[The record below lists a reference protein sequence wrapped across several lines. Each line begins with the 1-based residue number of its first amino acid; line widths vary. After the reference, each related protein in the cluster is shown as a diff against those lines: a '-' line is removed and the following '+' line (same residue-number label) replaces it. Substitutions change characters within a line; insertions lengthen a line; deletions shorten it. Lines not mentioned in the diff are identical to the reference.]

1 MEDKNKTNN
10 EEVFSKHNENILE
23 EREQKTTENKNISRK
38 KTTNL
43 NSHKSHFL
51 RGVAIGVVLTFVFFA
66 GYFTHYFSLS
76 KEIRSIEFLLDIY
89 KQHYYKASESDV
101 VHTLAEGLLDI
112 YSGYYTAEEYEAYQK
127 AGQGSKSGY
136 GIGILEMKITSV
148 LGNSPAEKA
157 GIKAGGTITAYKL
170 ASAKEFITVTTQDAF
185 TAFLSSTDEE
195 VTLKILY
202 GKEYKEFTFKR
213 AEYTENYVYYTDASG
228 SYRFISNGDEMIFTL
243 YEGENI
249 QLGAGWAYLKF
260 TSFNGL
266 QSGTK
271 GGSGQFAKALETFK
285 ANANDKLIIDLR
297 GNGGGYMSILCDIAS
312 HLCDTGSTERFIVQ
326 KARYRDG
333 RIENFY
339 SLQNDYENYNFTK
352 IVFLADSGSASA
364 SEALMGAVLDY
375 DKLSGNNIVRIVLDP
390 TEVEG
395 NVVYRSYGKGIMQS
409 MYTNYLT
416 GEAVKLT
423 TAEVIWPVTEG
434 SIHGVG
440 FTPETDSRVYA
451 TVGDA
456 ISFAQTL

>member
-10 EEVFSKHNENILE
+10 EEVFSEHNENILE
-23 EREQKTTENKNISRK
+23 QSQQKNTENKNISRK

-136 GIGILEMKITSV
+136 GIGVLEMKITSV

-170 ASAKEFITVTTQDAF
+170 ANAEEFITVTTQDAF

-202 GKEYKEFTFKR
+202 GEEYKEFTLKR

-228 SYRFISNGDEMIFTL
+228 SYRFIDDGDGMVFTL

-266 QSGTK
+266 QSGTM

-297 GNGGGYMSILCDIAS
+297 GNGGGYMSILCNIAS

-339 SLQNDYENYNFTK
+339 SLQNDYANYNFTK

-390 TEVEG
+390 TEVDG
-395 NVVYRSYGKGIMQS
+395 KVVYRSYGKGIMQS

-451 TVGDA
+451 AIGDA